1 MNPLQLL
8 CQLEPKFTEMVFY
21 KVPYKKVLLYSDGIK
36 IFHTVFKVYHVKT
49 RSFLYTFKKS
59 LKISKEYSEAACRR
73 TDNAMAKK
81 NK

>member
-36 IFHTVFKVYHVKT
+36 IFPPQ
-49 RSFLYTFKKS
+49 
-59 LKISKEYSEAACRR
+59 AA
-73 TDNAMAKK
+73 NLVSI
-81 NK
+81 